1 MHLLARPPSAVTPPR
16 RLFPIQSCLLCRP
29 KNGTSCL
36 APASACAQSAC
47 TQQTLAR
54 PNSPWLFSCQFQ
66 LHQRPSQCSCHFS
79 SFLLQTREAGYL
91 PHARFFSFFLH
102 LPSRQLLPC
111 FLPATHPCKR
121 YSHLIANQPKPSYA
135 YRPRA
140 PHAGELSRLQLLP
153 GWLLTPDQLVFC
165 MALLLFLT
173 FPGAPKHA

>member
-1 MHLLARPPSAVTPPR
+1 MPQVMHKQFILHLFSINSQTPTTLPCANLPSTDSNPPPMLWPIFTRPSKLSRLATNSSLQSTHVTHLLARPPSAVTPPR

-91 PHARFFSFFLH
+91 PHACFFF
-102 LPSRQLLPC
+102 PS
-111 FLPATHPCKR
+111 AST
-121 YSHLIANQPKPSYA
+121 
-135 YRPRA
+135 
-140 PHAGELSRLQLLP
+140 
-153 GWLLTPDQLVFC
+153 
-165 MALLLFLT
+165 
-173 FPGAPKHA
+173 